1 MIRACALTDL
11 PPGETVRIVGP
22 RAHTASSDLRTGKPA
37 CLPAKRPVRTCP
49 VHVEDGGVYVD
60 TEVNRDVA

>member
-22 RAHTASSDLRTGKPA
+22 RAHAANPDPRTDEPA
-37 CLPAKRPVRTCP
+37 CLPAIGPVRTCP
-49 VHVEDGGVYVD
+49 LHVEDGEVYVEA
-60 TEVNRDVA
+60 EVNRDVA